1 MGGDYIDRKVS
12 TKALCSLTSQSLA
25 NLTLSKTKQWWMPSG
40 YVMIG
45 LSLYVLIIVRFMRA
59 RSLYIFTCGLL
70 RCSSFDSGAMRDA
83 LRSGDGATG
92 TATHTF
98 LYPCT

>member
-1 MGGDYIDRKVS
+1 
-12 TKALCSLTSQSLA
+12 
-25 NLTLSKTKQWWMPSG
+25 MPSG

-70 RCSSFDSGAMRDA
+70 RCSSFDWWAMRDA
-83 LRSGDGATG
+83 LRSGTSNWYSDPHFFVSMYLIVSKTNKARMGVADG
-92 TATHTF
+92 
-98 LYPCT
+98 Y